1 MTRHIGIDLG
11 TTNSCISFP
20 DGSEVTIVPTPE
32 GTRVIP
38 SIVALENS
46 EQKIFGNIA
55 KRQFITN
62 NINTIWGIKRLIGN
76 KFNSPEVSEI
86 RKRVGYDVL
95 EAENGDC
102 QVKLGNRHH
111 SPEEIS
117 GMFLE
122 YLKTIAE
129 DFLGEEVENAV
140 ITVPAFFND
149 AQRQATKVAGELAGL
164 KVSRIINEPTAA
176 LIAYGDR
183 IVKDG
188 LYAVYDL
195 GGGTFDISIV
205 EVVDK
210 VYKVISTFGDT
221 FLGGSDFDV
230 RVIEWVIGE
239 IFQESGIDI
248 SGDRNSL
255 QRIIQ
260 ISEKIKIDLSF
271 NDVAEINIPYLGTLS
286 TGQQY
291 HFSRTITRAMLEEM
305 CEDLVDRTIELIGMS
320 LEEINLKPEDIERI
334 LLVGGQSRMP
344 LVASKLQEFFGKD
357 PHLDLNPEEVVSQ
370 GAALQAEIIH
380 GKSSEMLLLDVT
392 PLSLG
397 VETKGDRFTKLIN
410 RNTTIPVKHSKVFTT
425 ISDNQ
430 RTVTIHILQG
440 EREIASE
447 NKSLGYFNLVGI
459 SPAPKGIPQIEVIFE
474 IDANGIVKVSAK
486 DKQTGIS
493 QSMRVEPASGLN
505 KEMIQRL
512 ISDAKSKKEK
522 DLFKLRLQEVKEN
535 IESELASIKIFYQN
549 HVTNLKPKEQNDIRG
564 LMDRA
569 ESSLKEDKL
578 EVLEKILLRL
588 NNFRDKMN
596 DIILAKFKKGN

>member
-1 MTRHIGIDLG
+1 MARYIGIDLG

-20 DGSEVTIVPTPE
+20 DGREVTIVPTPE

-38 SIVALENS
+38 SIVALENND
-46 EQKIFGNIA
+46 EKIFGNIA

-102 QVKLGNRHH
+102 LVKLGKGKH

-122 YLKTIAE
+122 YLKQIAE
-129 DFLGEEVENAV
+129 DFLGEEVEHAV

-164 KVSRIINEPTAA
+164 SVSRIINEPTAA

-230 RVIEWVIGE
+230 RVIEWIIGE
-239 IFQESGIDI
+239 IHMESGIDI

-260 ISEKIKIDLSF
+260 VSEKIKIDLSF
-271 NDVAEINIPYLGTLS
+271 NEEAEINIPYLGSLEN
-286 TGQQY
+286 GEQY
-291 HFSRTITRAMLEEM
+291 HFSRTMTRDMLEEM
-305 CEDLVDRTIELIGMS
+305 CMDLVDRTIELIGLS
-320 LEEINLKPEDIERI
+320 LAEINLGPDDIERI

-344 LVASKLQEFFGKD
+344 LVAGKLTEFFGKD

-459 SPAPKGIPQIEVIFE
+459 SPAPKGMPQIEVIFE

-493 QSMRVEPASGLN
+493 QSMKVEPASGLN
-505 KEMIQRL
+505 KDMISRL

-522 DLFKLRLQEVKEN
+522 DLFRLRLQEVKEN
-535 IESELASIKIFYQN
+535 IESDLSSIRIFYQN
-549 HVTNLKPKEQNDIRG
+549 HVTSLKSREQADIRS
-564 LMDRA
+564 LMERA
-569 ESSLKEDKL
+569 EACLKEDKL
-578 EVLEKILLRL
+578 EVLEKILLRM

-596 DIILAKFKKGN
+596 DIILAKFNKGN